1 MKYILPKHEL
11 NALLER
17 WSAEYAVLVPQK
29 AGAYSEFLPFTA
41 QSELCLEEPHN
52 TRYPPKA
59 LFFPQSE
66 AILKYKRNLGQ
77 LESIEAV
84 PQKRVIFG
92 IRPCDAKAVTLLDTV
107 FAEGDNQDPFWL
119 ARRAETLLI
128 GLGCNEPG
136 ATCFCTSTESGPFHT
151 DGLDALLTDLGGE
164 YLIELLSER
173 VVGLFGGL
181 TPANPTQQESAQNL
195 QQVAE
200 QALPK
205 AFELDGL
212 KDKLDRVFD
221 QDVWAQLSESCLGCG
236 ICTFLC
242 PTCFCFDLVDEA
254 QRDTRVRNWDTC
266 MFRVYSLEASAHNPR
281 PTRKERT
288 RQRLMHKYSYWWE
301 HAGKLGCTGC
311 GRCVRYCPVG
321 LDIRAMLRKASAYE
335 SEALHAN

>member
-17 WSAEYAVLVPQK
+17 WSAEYAVLAPQK
-29 AGAYSEFLPFTA
+29 SGAYSEFLPFTA

-164 YLIELLSER
+164 YLIELLTER
-173 VVGLFGGL
+173 AAGLFSGL
-181 TPANPTQQESAQNL
+181 ESASSAQQENAQAV
-195 QQVAE
+195 QTAAE

>member
-1 MKYILPKHEL
+1 MKYILPKNDL
-11 NALLER
+11 NALLTA
-17 WSAEYAVLVPQK
+17 WSAEYAVIAPQK
-29 AGAYSEFLPFTA
+29 TGAYAEFLPFTP
-41 QSELCLEEPHN
+41 QSELSLQEPHN
-52 TRYPPKA
+52 TRYPVKA

-66 AILKYKRNLGQ
+66 AILKYNRNVGQ
-77 LESIEAV
+77 LENLEPE

-128 GLGCNEPG
+128 GLGCHEPC
-136 ATCFCTSTESGPFHT
+136 ATCFCTSAESGPFHR
-151 DGLDALLTDLGGE
+151 DGLDALLTDLGE
-164 YLIELLSER
+164 VYLVAALSER
-173 VVGLFGGL
+173 AELLFSGL
-181 TPANPTQQESAQNL
+181 TPADAAQQESALLL
-195 QQVAE
+195 QAAAE
-200 QALPK
+200 KSLPK
-205 AFELDGL
+205 VFELDGL
-212 KDKLDRVFD
+212 KEKLDRVFD
-221 QDVWAQLSESCLGCG
+221 KEIWAELAQSCLGCG

-266 MFRVYSLEASAHNPR
+266 MYRVYSLEASAHNPR

-301 HAGKLGCTGC
+301 HVGKLGCTGC

-321 LDIRAMLRKASAYE
+321 LDIRAMIRKAGAYE
-335 SEALHAN
+335 SEVLHAN

>member
-17 WSAEYAVLVPQK
+17 WSAEYAVLAPQK

-41 QSELCLEEPHN
+41 PSELCLEEPHN

-66 AILKYKRNLGQ
+66 AILKYKQNLGQ

-173 VVGLFGGL
+173 AVGLFGGL
-181 TPANPTQQESAQNL
+181 TPANPTQQESVQNL
-195 QQVAE
+195 QQAAE

>member
-17 WSAEYAVLVPQK
+17 WSAEYAVLAPQK

-66 AILKYKRNLGQ
+66 SILKYKRNLGQ

-173 VVGLFGGL
+173 AVGLFGGL

-195 QQVAE
+195 QQAAE

-266 MFRVYSLEASAHNPR
+266 MFRVYS
-281 PTRKERT
+281 
-288 RQRLMHKYSYWWE
+288 
-301 HAGKLGCTGC
+301 
-311 GRCVRYCPVG
+311 
-321 LDIRAMLRKASAYE
+321 
-335 SEALHAN
+335 

>member
-66 AILKYKRNLGQ
+66 AILKYKQNLGQ

-173 VVGLFGGL
+173 AVGLFGGL

-195 QQVAE
+195 QQAAE

-288 RQRLMHKYSYWWE
+288 RQRLMHKYCYWWE

>member
-11 NALLER
+11 NTLLKS
-17 WSAEYAVLVPQK
+17 WLDEYAVLVPQK
-29 AGAYSEFLPFTA
+29 TGAYTEFLPYTVQA
-41 QSELCLEEPHN
+41 EVCLDEPHN
-52 TRYPPKA
+52 TRYPAKA

-66 AILKYKRNLGQ
+66 AILKYKRDLGQ
-77 LESIEAV
+77 LESTELV

-119 ARRAETLLI
+119 ARRAETLVI
-128 GLGCNEPG
+128 GLGCHEPC
-136 ATCFCTSTESGPFHT
+136 ATCFCTSAESGPFHT
-151 DGLDALLTDLGGE
+151 EGMDALLTDLGGE
-164 YLIELLSER
+164 YLVELLSDR
-173 VVGLFGGL
+173 AAGLFGSL
-181 TPANPTQQESAQNL
+181 ATAEAAQQESAQAI
-195 QQVAE
+195 QAAAE

-205 AFELDGL
+205 AFELEGL
-212 KDKLDRVFD
+212 KGKLDRVFD
-221 QDVWAQLSESCLGCG
+221 QDIWAELAQSCLGCG

-254 QRDTRVRNWDTC
+254 QRETRVRNWDTC

-321 LDIRAMLRKASAYE
+321 LDIRAMIRKASAYE
-335 SEALHAN
+335 NEVLHAN

>member
-1 MKYILPKHEL
+1 MKYILPKQDL

-17 WSAEYAVLVPQK
+17 WSAEYAVLAPQK
-29 AGAYSEFLPFTA
+29 SGAYAEFLPYTPR
-41 QSELCLEEPHN
+41 SELCLEEPHN

-66 AILKYKRNLGQ
+66 AILQYKRTTGK
-77 LESIEAV
+77 LESIAAV
-84 PQKRVIFG
+84 AQKRVIFG
-92 IRPCDAKAVTLLDTV
+92 IRPCDAKAVSLLDTV
-107 FAEGDNQDPFWL
+107 FAEGDNQDPFWQ

-128 GLGCNEPG
+128 GLGCHAPC
-136 ATCFCTSTESGPFHT
+136 ATCFCTSAESGPFHT
-151 DGLDALLTDLGGE
+151 DGLDALLTDLGE
-164 YLIELLSER
+164 IYLVELLSER
-173 VVGLFGGL
+173 AGGLFDAL
-181 TPANPTQQESAQNL
+181 APASSILQENAQAVQSA
-195 QQVAE
+195 AE
-200 QALPK
+200 CALPK

-212 KDKLDRVFD
+212 KGKLDRVFD
-221 QDVWAQLSESCLGCG
+221 QDIWAQLAQSCLGCG

-301 HAGKLGCTGC
+301 HADKLGCTGC

-321 LDIRAMLRKASAYE
+321 LDIRAMIRTAGAYE
-335 SEALHAN
+335 NEVLHAN

>member
-11 NALLER
+11 HALLER

-164 YLIELLSER
+164 YLVELLTER
-173 VVGLFGGL
+173 AAGLFSGL
-181 TPANPTQQESAQNL
+181 ESASSAQQENAQAV
-195 QQVAE
+195 QTAAE

>member
-1 MKYILPKHEL
+1 MKYILPKPEL
-11 NALLER
+11 HALLDR
-17 WSAEYAVLVPQK
+17 WSAAYAVFAPQK
-29 AGAYSEFLPFTA
+29 TGAYAEYLPYGVQA
-41 QSELCLEEPHN
+41 ELCLEEPHN
-52 TRYPPKA
+52 TRYPAKA

-66 AILKYKRNLGQ
+66 AILKYNRKFNQ
-77 LESIEAV
+77 LESAAAES
-84 PQKRVIFG
+84 QKRVIFG

-128 GLGCNEPG
+128 GLGCHEPC
-136 ATCFCTSTESGPFHT
+136 ATCFCTSAESGPFHT

-164 YLIELLSER
+164 YLVELQSER
-173 VVGLFGGL
+173 AAGLFDGL
-181 TPANPTQQESAQNL
+181 TPASATQQENAQGL
-195 QQVAE
+195 QQAAE

-205 AFELDGL
+205 AFELEGM
-212 KDKLDRVFD
+212 KEKLDRVFD
-221 QDVWAQLSESCLGCG
+221 QELWAQLAQSCLGCG

-254 QRDTRVRNWDTC
+254 QRDTRVRNWDSC

-301 HAGKLGCTGC
+301 HADKLGCTGC

-321 LDIRAMLRKASAYE
+321 LDIRAMIRKAGAYE
-335 SEALHAN
+335 NEVLHAN